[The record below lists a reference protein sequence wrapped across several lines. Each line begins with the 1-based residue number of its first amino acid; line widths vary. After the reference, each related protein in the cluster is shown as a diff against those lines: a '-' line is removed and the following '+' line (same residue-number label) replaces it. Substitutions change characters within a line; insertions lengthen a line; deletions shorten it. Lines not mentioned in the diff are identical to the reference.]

1 MSQKVIISTVTAN
14 TPVDIYYCDAMS
26 ASCVFVSS
34 ASTFPYEFEVPSP
47 YCDTNFVIK
56 MVDSQLCEVGENVY
70 ITPTPT
76 MTQTQTQTP
85 TMTQTQTETPTNT
98 PTPTQ
103 TPTNTETPTQTPT
116 TTTTPT
122 TTPVIASHLIGKS
135 MFLTSG
141 YTCYDILSVNYVYTY
156 ISESNN
162 VPVIGAYVYQYYSG
176 GVLYTLY
183 NGNNNYIKMKFGNDF
198 YIVQINSFGQ
208 INSFEICP

>member
-1 MSQKVIISTVTAN
+1 MSQKVTISTVTAN

-47 YCDTNFVIK
+47 YCDTDFVIK
-56 MVDSQLCEVGENVY
+56 IVDSQLCEVGENVY

-141 YTCYDILSVNYVYTY
+141 YTCYDTLSVNYLYTY
-156 ISESNN
+156 INESNT

-176 GVLYTLY
+176 GVLYTPY

-198 YIVQINSFGQ
+198 YIVQISSFGQ